1 MSAALDYR
9 QAPAPSDSP
18 LRIVHLVRSPVGG
31 IFRHIADLATAQAA
45 AGHQVGFV
53 CDSLT
58 GGAFEAERITALEP
72 HLALGAFR
80 LPIARQIAPSDVTAL
95 ARVHRRLAP
104 LAPDVVHSH
113 GAKGGVFGRV
123 TGAWLN
129 RAKPVARIY
138 APHGGSLHFD
148 PATAEGRIYFAIER
162 ALETVSDVLV
172 HVSEYERRAY
182 VDKVGAPR
190 CQAVVVRNGL
200 TPPEFEAVA
209 PAPDA
214 SDFLY
219 LGMLRDLKGPD
230 VFIEALALLARDG
243 AAATGTIVGDGPD
256 EARYRGLVAERGLAA
271 HVRFLPPRPAREAFA
286 TARAIVVPSR
296 AESMPYVV
304 LEAIAAGLP
313 ILATDVG
320 GIPEIFGPFSGDLLP
335 PGDAA
340 ALAAAMGRLMADA
353 GRARGMARER
363 RAHIAGEF
371 ALSSMASRIETVYR
385 DAIAARETRTFS
397 VR

>member
-1 MSAALDYR
+1 MSVALDYPSS
-9 QAPAPSDSP
+9 PAPSDAP

-58 GGAFEAERITALEP
+58 GGAFEAERIAALEP
-72 HLALGAFR
+72 HLALGAVR

-113 GAKGGVFGRV
+113 GAKGGVFGRI

-148 PATAEGRIYFAIER
+148 ARTAEGRVYFAIER
-162 ALETVSDVLV
+162 GLEAVTDVLV
-172 HVSEYERRAY
+172 HVSEYERQAY
-182 VDKVGAPR
+182 VEKVGAPR
-190 CQAVVVRNGL
+190 CRAVVVRNGL
-200 TPPEFEAVA
+200 TPPEFDAVA

-230 VFIEALALLARDG
+230 VFIEALAELARGG
-243 AAATGTIVGDGPD
+243 ATATGTIVGDGPD
-256 EARYRGLVAERGLAA
+256 EARYRALVDERGLSDR
-271 HVRFLPPRPAREAFA
+271 VRFLPPRPAREAFA
-286 TARAIVVPSR
+286 MARAIVVPSR

-313 ILATDVG
+313 ILATNVG
-320 GIPEIFGPFSGDLLP
+320 GIPEIFGPFSGELLP
-335 PGDAA
+335 PGEAP
-340 ALAAAMGRLMADA
+340 ALAAAMRAIMADPD
-353 GRARGMARER
+353 RARGMARER

-371 ALSSMASRIETVYR
+371 ALSSMAARVESVYR